1 MMSLLALSWAA
12 LITHP
17 GSGYAN
23 WLFPFITER
32 HCEISDPWSVNILIC
47 LGCLCLHHRLRSP
60 QAQKRKKKSKLSL
73 SPLDSFIIPL
83 CILRWVFCLLRWRIH
98 SGWKLRLRDD
108 KLMKRSLLL
117 LPTSFPRSHPP
128 HPPSILHFTLV
139 FSAINP
145 TVACTPHDRMPSS
158 GCKQAPNC
166 VSVPHNLVM

>member
-117 LPTSFPRSHPP
+117 LPTFAGSHSPSVTLLT
-128 HPPSILHFTLV
+128 HPAFFTLLL
-139 FSAINP
+139 
-145 TVACTPHDRMPSS
+145 SS
-158 GCKQAPNC
+158 QLSIP
-166 VSVPHNLVM
+166 L